1 MNAVVD
7 TYGLSPMQEGMLF
20 HALNSPESLTSF
32 NQLSCRIRGELEPAA
47 LRRSWQHLLDRH
59 DVLRTSF
66 HWEDSI
72 KPLQLVHEGVVL
84 PWIEEDWR
92 HLPDNEQR
100 ARWEDFLRRDRI
112 EGFTLGRAPLMRCRL
127 TRVAEAEYL
136 FNWSHHHLLS
146 DGWCLSLVMAEVL
159 QVYNHLVDGRSPNL
173 PATRPYR
180 DYIEWLQRQNP
191 EAAQRYWTQHLK
203 GLRRATALPDKTRRG
218 ERFGAATSQAQ
229 LELSR
234 DSSTALRRFAARLG
248 VTLNTLVQGA
258 WALLLARYNG
268 ENDVL
273 FGATVAGRPPDLP
286 GVEQMLGNFINTVP
300 VRVHVD
306 PRQPLMLW
314 LKVIQAR
321 MAAHH
326 AFDHT
331 HLAVIQRCSE
341 VPPGT
346 PLFESN
352 VIFMNYPIDASL
364 AESGSGLTFHDLH
377 LHDDADVPLELE
389 VTARER
395 WNLELAY
402 DAKRFDAGTMQRML
416 GHVGAILEHFLTDAM
431 QPLGRVCIL
440 TAAERKHIVEELN
453 TTEVSFEATRTLVH
467 RLESIAAS
475 TPGHILVQCNDVVLR
490 ADELNARAN
499 CLARHLLQLVQ
510 LRPGDIV
517 AVYAHR
523 SERMMEAILAIWKT
537 GAAYLPLDPASTTN
551 SLRTI
556 LDDSGAKLIITT
568 RGLLPPE
575 LVVEAPVLCLDE
587 PIPQTDVSNLGL
599 PIAPDTLAYVIYN
612 SGSAGR

>member
-1 MNAVVD
+1 MTAMSAIVD

-20 HALNSPESLTSF
+20 HALNSPESATSF
-32 NQLSCRIRGELEPAA
+32 NQLSCRIHGKLQPDA
-47 LRRSWQHLLDRH
+47 LRRSWQHLVDRH
-59 DVLRTSF
+59 HVLRPSF
-66 HWEDSI
+66 HWEASI
-72 KPLQLVHEGVVL
+72 KPLQVVHEGVIL

-92 HLPDNEQR
+92 DMPDSEHR
-100 ARWEDFLRRDRI
+100 ARWEDFLRRERI
-112 EGFTLGRAPLMRCRL
+112 DGFARGHAPLMRCRL
-127 TRVAEAEYL
+127 TRVAQAEYL

-159 QVYNHLVDGRSPNL
+159 QVYNHLVEGQPLNL
-173 PATRPYR
+173 PPARPYR
-180 DYIEWLQRQNP
+180 DYIEWLQRQSP
-191 EAAQRYWTQHLK
+191 EAARRYWPQHLK
-203 GLRRATALPDKTRRG
+203 GLSCATALPERARRG
-218 ERFGAATSQAQ
+218 ERFGAATSQVQ
-229 LELSR
+229 LELSPA
-234 DSSTALRRFAARLG
+234 SSTALRRFAARLG
-248 VTLNTLVQGA
+248 ITLNTLVQGA

-331 HLAVIQRCSE
+331 HLTVIQRCSE

-364 AESGSGLTFHDLH
+364 AEGGPGLAFHDLR

-395 WNLELAY
+395 WKLELAY
-402 DAKRFDAGTMQRML
+402 DAKRFDANTKQRML
-416 GHVGAILEHFLTDAM
+416 GHVGATLEHFLIDAK
-431 QPLGRVCIL
+431 QPLGRVDIL
-440 TAAERKHIVEELN
+440 TAAERKQLVEDFN
-453 TTEVSFEATRTLVH
+453 RTEVAFDATRTLVH
-467 RLESIAAS
+467 RLESVAEA
-475 TPGHILVQCNDVVLR
+475 TPSQILVQCNDVVLR

-499 CLARHLLQLVQ
+499 RLARRMLELALLQ
-510 LRPGDIV
+510 PDAIV
-517 AVYAHR
+517 AICAPR
-523 SERMMEAILAIWKT
+523 SERMMEAILAVWKT
-537 GAAYLPLDPASTTN
+537 GAAYLPLDPTCPRDR
-551 SLRTI
+551 LRAI
-556 LDDSGAKLIITT
+556 LDDSGAKLI
-568 RGLLPPE
+568 LP
-575 LVVEAPVLCLDE
+575 
-587 PIPQTDVSNLGL
+587 
-599 PIAPDTLAYVIYN
+599 
-612 SGSAGR
+612 